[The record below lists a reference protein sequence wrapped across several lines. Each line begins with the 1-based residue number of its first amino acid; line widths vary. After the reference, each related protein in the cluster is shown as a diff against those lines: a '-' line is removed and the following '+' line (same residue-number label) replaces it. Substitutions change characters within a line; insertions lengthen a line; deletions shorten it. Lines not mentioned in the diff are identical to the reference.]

1 MRSRGEDDSAGAPP
15 SVESGEVEEAWHE
28 HAGLLREIAEK
39 KFHIPPPDADA
50 LVSEIFTSFLI
61 RRASVRNARQW
72 LIGAVCHASRAYW
85 RLAARTTSLPSN
97 VGEYAD
103 PYSEGLEKRV
113 VDRVTMATALSQIG
127 PKCRDTL
134 RMYYAEG
141 YSAAEIADRLGTTSG
156 YVMQLLHTCRKR
168 VRKAYDALLTD
179 GPKR

>member
-1 MRSRGEDDSAGAPP
+1 MRSGGEDEPADAPP
-15 SVESGEVEEAWHE
+15 SVDSGCVEDVWRE

-39 KFHIPPPDADA
+39 KFNIPPPDADA
-50 LVSEIFTSFLI
+50 LVSEVFTCYMI
-61 RRASVRNARQW
+61 RRELVRNARQW

-85 RLAARTTSLPSN
+85 RLAARTTSLPTDF
-97 VGEYAD
+97 GEYAD
-103 PYSEGLEKRV
+103 PYSGGLETRI

-179 GPKR
+179 GVKR